1 MIYALYIEQKIT
13 IFALY
18 TKHKYKNQINNLT
31 MENEL
36 QVIGTKEVEER
47 IIELR
52 GQKILLDRDVAEL
65 YKTETRDINKAVRN
79 NPEKFPS
86 GYFFTLKPSE
96 KQYVVEN
103 FHRMENLKKSTV
115 EPKTFTEKGLY
126 MLATI
131 LKSPRATQTTIAI
144 IDSFVKLRE
153 LIRNVDA
160 IQNEP
165 DLIKQKGIVKRT
177 GQLLSDLLID
187 DADTT
192 EMESTIE
199 LNLMAVK
206 LKHTVKR
213 IKNNNKTEDKSE
225 I

>member
-86 GYFFTLKPSE
+86 GYFF
-96 KQYVVEN
+96 
-103 FHRMENLKKSTV
+103 
-115 EPKTFTEKGLY
+115 
-126 MLATI
+126 
-131 LKSPRATQTTIAI
+131 
-144 IDSFVKLRE
+144 KLRE

>member
-103 FHRMENLKKSTV
+103 FHRMESLKKSTV
-115 EPKTFTEKGLY
+115 EPRAFTERGLY

-131 LKSPRATQTTIAI
+131 LKSKRATQTTIAI
-144 IDSFVKLRE
+144 IDSFTKLRE
-153 LIRNVDA
+153 LTRNIEA
-160 IQNEP
+160 IHNEP
-165 DLIKQKGIVKRT
+165 DNAKQKGLIQRT
-177 GQLLSDLLID
+177 GELLSDLLVD
-187 DADTT
+187 DTDTT
-192 EMESTIE
+192 ETESTIE

-206 LKHTVKR
+206 FKHTVKR
-213 IKNNNKTEDKSE
+213 TKKNKPDK
-225 I
+225 

>member
-1 MIYALYIEQKIT
+1 
-13 IFALY
+13 
-18 TKHKYKNQINNLT
+18 

-103 FHRMENLKKSTV
+103 FHRMENLKKSCMLNINSKKLLINII
-115 EPKTFTEKGLY
+115 KTC
-126 MLATI
+126 
-131 LKSPRATQTTIAI
+131 
-144 IDSFVKLRE
+144 SFVT
-153 LIRNVDA
+153 IN
-160 IQNEP
+160 
-165 DLIKQKGIVKRT
+165 
-177 GQLLSDLLID
+177 LLNKF
-187 DADTT
+187 
-192 EMESTIE
+192 
-199 LNLMAVK
+199 NLP
-206 LKHTVKR
+206 
-213 IKNNNKTEDKSE
+213 
-225 I
+225 

>member
-1 MIYALYIEQKIT
+1 MFNRIDMEKNTQT
-13 IFALY
+13 ISTL
-18 TKHKYKNQINNLT
+18 
-31 MENEL
+31 
-36 QVIGTKEVEER
+36 EVEAR
-47 IIELR
+47 VIELR
-52 GQKILLDRDVAEL
+52 GTKVILDRDVAEL
-65 YKTETRDINKAVRN
+65 YQTETREINKAVKN
-79 NPEKFPS
+79 NPEKFPN
-86 GYFFTLKPSE
+86 GYYFTLQHTE

-103 FHRMENLKKSTV
+103 FHRLESLKKSTV
-115 EPKTFTEKGLY
+115 EPKAFTEKGLY

>member
-103 FHRMENLKKSTV
+103 FHRMENLKKS
-115 EPKTFTEKGLY
+115 
-126 MLATI
+126 
-131 LKSPRATQTTIAI
+131 
-144 IDSFVKLRE
+144 DSFVKLRE

>member
-115 EPKTFTEKGLY
+115 EPKAFTEKGLY
-126 MLATI
+126 MLATV
-131 LKSPRATQTTIAI
+131 LKSPRATATTLAI
-144 IDSFVKLRE
+144 IESFAHLRE
-153 LIRNVDA
+153 LSRNLNILSTETD
-160 IQNEP
+160 EG
-165 DLIKQKGIVKRT
+165 KQKTLTQRSSELLHE
-177 GQLLSDLLID
+177 LLSVEEKG
-187 DADTT
+187 DTT
-192 EMESTIE
+192 ETESSIE
-199 LNLMAVK
+199 LNLYA
-206 LKHTVKR
+206 LKMKRTVK
-213 IKNNNKTEDKSE
+213 KTKKG
-225 I
+225 

>member
-115 EPKTFTEKGLY
+115 EPKAFTEKGLY

-153 LIRNVDA
+153 LIR
-160 IQNEP
+160 NEP

>member
-103 FHRMENLKKSTV
+103 FHRMERLKKSTV
-115 EPKTFTEKGLY
+115 EPRAFTERGLY

-131 LKSPRATQTTIAI
+131 MKSPRATQTTIAI
-144 IDSFVKLRE
+144 IDSFTKLRE
-153 LIRNVDA
+153 LTRNIEA
-160 IQNEP
+160 IHNEP
-165 DLIKQKGIVKRT
+165 DNAKQKGLIQRT
-177 GQLLSDLLID
+177 GELLSDLLVD
-187 DADTT
+187 DTDTT
-192 EMESTIE
+192 ETESTIE

-206 LKHTVKR
+206 FKHTVKR
-213 IKNNNKTEDKSE
+213 TKKNKPDK
-225 I
+225 

>member
-65 YKTETRDINKAVRN
+65 YKAVRN

-115 EPKTFTEKGLY
+115 EPKAFTEKGLY

-177 GQLLSDLLID
+177 GQLLSVLLID